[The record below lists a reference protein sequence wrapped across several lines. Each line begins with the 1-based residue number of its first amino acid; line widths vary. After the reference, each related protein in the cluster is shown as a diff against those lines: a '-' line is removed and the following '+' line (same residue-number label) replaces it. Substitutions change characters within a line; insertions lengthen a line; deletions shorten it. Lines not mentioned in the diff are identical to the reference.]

1 MMSMLARLSA
11 MVVVFGCVTA
21 TAALAQGRPPEQ
33 IAQSVPV
40 DVPEVVTGGAWT
52 DGKASGVYRALVV
65 LSGQKE
71 AASHVFLQWI
81 AVNSSTLVPE
91 IAKTVAVK
99 EVNDKKLPSAFITL
113 QADKEGE
120 VILIV
125 TTIDTKTNKEQTLA
139 FKATKP
145 GVYQPTEPPKAPQ

>member
-1 MMSMLARLSA
+1 MKRSTFRL
-11 MVVVFGCVTA
+11 
-21 TAALAQGRPPEQ
+21 AALVLAFSGLASPGVLGQGRTPEQ

-40 DVPEVVTGGAWT
+40 EVPEVVTGGAWT

-71 AASHVFLQWI
+71 AVSHVFLQWI
-81 AVNSSTLVPE
+81 SVRPDTLVPE

-120 VILIV
+120 AILIV
-125 TTIDTKTNKEQTLA
+125 TTIDPKTNNEQAIA

-145 GVYQPTEPPKAPQ
+145 GVYQPTQPPKAP